1 MHVIRTD
8 RDGGGRR
15 REGGVNDEGG
25 SRRGNGVQVPKS
37 LAQVRLIA
45 HFLFLD
51 GGLDLTEVDLDLE
64 KKKRNKVDFQIV
76 MSCFRF
82 HIGHIGQPLVPHGHN
97 SHFKHQK
104 IKMR

>member
-37 LAQVRLIA
+37 LAQVRLLA

-51 GGLDLTEVDLDLE
+51 GGLDLTEVDLDL
-64 KKKRNKVDFQIV
+64 KKKKNKVDLQIV